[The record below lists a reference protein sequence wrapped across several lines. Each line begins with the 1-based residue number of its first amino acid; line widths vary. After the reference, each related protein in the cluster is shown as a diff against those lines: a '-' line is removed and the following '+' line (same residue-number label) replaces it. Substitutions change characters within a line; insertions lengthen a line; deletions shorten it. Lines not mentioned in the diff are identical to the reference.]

1 MFWVW
6 IWIRISWRI
15 GYKKVSLFFGYAME
29 DTGSVIDSVGL
40 VVSQRVSYLFFVY
53 PWDWDDRIDERAS
66 E

>member
-1 MFWVW
+1 
-6 IWIRISWRI
+6 
-15 GYKKVSLFFGYAME
+15 ME